1 MPREIAIKARVT
13 GRVQGVA
20 FRAWTRGQ
28 ALHFGVR
35 GWVCNNPDG
44 SVSALLIGP
53 EDKVQEMIDML
64 WSGPGAAAVRDVA
77 AEKVSPAPEGYQDFQ
92 ITG

>member
-1 MPREIAIKARVT
+1 MSRRIAIEARVT

-20 FRAWTRGQ
+20 FRAWTQGQ
-28 ALHFGVR
+28 AQKAGVH

-44 SVSALLIGP
+44 SVSALMVGE
-53 EDKVQEMIDML
+53 EDAVQAMVDAL
-64 WSGPGAAAVRDVA
+64 WSGPGAASVRDVA
-77 AEKVSPAPEGYQDFQ
+77 SQPVRPVPDVQGFE